1 MQTCQSALS
10 ALDAWVESYKAPP
23 APPDPQ
29 LHRRAPPPPRAQGG
43 AAPAGGE
50 DARYDEHRAPGT
62 TTASGAVASSNAA
75 TAPVPHSN
83 SLRFAVHG
91 DSLKDRLAH
100 KLRMLEEEHAMR
112 TVVAASAAKRGVRGE
127 QGKDEAWEAL
137 ARNRIA
143 GERKTAAEREAEM
156 NEVRAQWED
165 HITRRLGPDG
175 KSTDSPSP
183 DAEMDELRALRAKWE
198 GQITGSFS
206 RANLS
211 LKSTEDAKIQPGT
224 GLHVINRVCKDAS
237 VESKVVKMERPKL
250 AASTPRSRQTTGTMD
265 LADLIA
271 TGDPSVSMA
280 VHPSFKVH

>member
-29 LHRRAPPPPRAQGG
+29 LHRRAAPPPRAQGG

-100 KLRMLEEEHAMR
+100 KFRMLEEEHAMR

-156 NEVRAQWED
+156 NEVRD
-165 HITRRLGPDG
+165 R
-175 KSTDSPSP
+175 KS
-183 DAEMDELRALRAKWE
+183 
-198 GQITGSFS
+198 
-206 RANLS
+206 
-211 LKSTEDAKIQPGT
+211 
-224 GLHVINRVCKDAS
+224 
-237 VESKVVKMERPKL
+237 VV
-250 AASTPRSRQTTGTMD
+250 
-265 LADLIA
+265 
-271 TGDPSVSMA
+271 
-280 VHPSFKVH
+280 